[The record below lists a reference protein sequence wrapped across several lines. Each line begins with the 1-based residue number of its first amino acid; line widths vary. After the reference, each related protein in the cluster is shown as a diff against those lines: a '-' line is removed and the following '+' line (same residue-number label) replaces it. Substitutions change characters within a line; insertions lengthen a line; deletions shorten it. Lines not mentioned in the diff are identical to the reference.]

1 MVIGMKVKKI
11 VIAIIVVIVSVFLLN
26 KILIINKY
34 KTKKNITDA
43 EIIFK
48 DKITVENTKKLTENI
63 LTIDELSINN
73 YFKDYNEPDENSL
86 MYFKKDKKGNVEG
99 FYFISPMDSYINIF
113 ENNKINIFENLKNED
128 SFKKSVQKYFKKN
141 NIVSDIDLLNY
152 IKKNKY
158 FKSTIF
164 DSVNT
169 IKIKYALNIFIN
181 SILGDAKNIILI
193 DGNVNGILADKG
205 DVKLIYLIYNEQKIF
220 QISLAGEEI
229 TNDSFINEL
238 LETVN
243 FDLN

>member
-48 DKITVENTKKLTENI
+48 DKITVENTKKLTKNI

-73 YFKDYNEPDENSL
+73 YFEDYNEPDENSL
-86 MYFKKDKKGNVEG
+86 MYLKKDKKGNVEG

-113 ENNKINIFENLKNED
+113 ENNKIDIFKNLKNED

-158 FKSTIF
+158 FKATIF

-181 SILGDAKNIILI
+181 SIFGDVKNIILI
-193 DGNVNGILADKG
+193 DGNVNGILVDKG

-220 QISLAGEEI
+220 QIALAGEEI

>member
-11 VIAIIVVIVSVFLLN
+11 VIAIIVVIVSAFLLN

-34 KTKKNITDA
+34 KTEKDIIDA

-48 DKITVENTKKLTENI
+48 DKITVENTKKLTKNI

-73 YFKDYNEPDENSL
+73 YFEDYNEPDENSL
-86 MYFKKDKKGNVEG
+86 MYLKKDKKGNVEG
-99 FYFISPMDSYINIF
+99 FYSISPMDSYINIF

-128 SFKKSVQKYFKKN
+128 GFKKSVQKYFKKN

-152 IKKNKY
+152 IKKNKH
-158 FKSTIF
+158 FKASIF

-181 SILGDAKNIILI
+181 SIFGDVKNIILI
-193 DGNVNGILADKG
+193 DGNVNGILVDKG

-220 QISLAGEEI
+220 QIALASEEI

>member
-34 KTKKNITDA
+34 KTEKDIIDA

-48 DKITVENTKKLTENI
+48 DKITVENTKKLTKNI

-73 YFKDYNEPDENSL
+73 YFEDYNEPDENSL
-86 MYFKKDKKGNVEG
+86 MYLKKDKKGNVEG
-99 FYFISPMDSYINIF
+99 FYSISPMDSYINIF
-113 ENNKINIFENLKNED
+113 ENNKINIFENIKNED
-128 SFKKSVQKYFKKN
+128 GFKKSVQKYFKKN

-158 FKSTIF
+158 FKATIF

-181 SILGDAKNIILI
+181 SIFGDVKNIILI
-193 DGNVNGILADKG
+193 DGNVNGILVDKG

-220 QISLAGEEI
+220 QIALAGEEI

>member
-34 KTKKNITDA
+34 KAKKNITNA

-86 MYFKKDKKGNVEG
+86 MNFKKDKKGNVEG

-113 ENNKINIFENLKNED
+113 ENQADLPV
-128 SFKKSVQKYFKKN
+128 KK
-141 NIVSDIDLLNY
+141 
-152 IKKNKY
+152 
-158 FKSTIF
+158 
-164 DSVNT
+164 
-169 IKIKYALNIFIN
+169 
-181 SILGDAKNIILI
+181 
-193 DGNVNGILADKG
+193 
-205 DVKLIYLIYNEQKIF
+205 
-220 QISLAGEEI
+220 
-229 TNDSFINEL
+229 
-238 LETVN
+238 
-243 FDLN
+243 